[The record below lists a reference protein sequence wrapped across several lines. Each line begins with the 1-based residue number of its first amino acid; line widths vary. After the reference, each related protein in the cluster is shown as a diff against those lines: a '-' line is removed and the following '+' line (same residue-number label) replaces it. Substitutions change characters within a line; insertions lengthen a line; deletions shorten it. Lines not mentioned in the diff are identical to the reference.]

1 MLDLRLNPGLLLIVA
16 RHRRT
21 RIHHQQSGGAVD
33 LHLGTLPRQ
42 QCVEVNPHQGRNI
55 ERAGEDHG
63 VRRGAAAAQ
72 QQPFEMRFIQFEKLA
87 GGQLVGKA
95 NGGLPQLA
103 RGRKAGF
110 AIDMLQQLEAD
121 IAHIEHPLL

>member
-1 MLDLRLNPGLLLIVA
+1 MCDVVPPPRSSSPLRCAL
-16 RHRRT
+16 
-21 RIHHQQSGGAVD
+21 SSS
-33 LHLGTLPRQ
+33 
-42 QCVEVNPHQGRNI
+42 RNW
-55 ERAGEDHG
+55 
-63 VRRGAAAAQ
+63 
-72 QQPFEMRFIQFEKLA
+72 L

>member
-1 MLDLRLNPGLLLIVA
+1 M
-16 RHRRT
+16 
-21 RIHHQQSGGAVD
+21 
-33 LHLGTLPRQ
+33 
-42 QCVEVNPHQGRNI
+42 
-55 ERAGEDHG
+55 
-63 VRRGAAAAQ
+63 RRGAAAAQ